1 MKRYIRQLI
10 ILVTAMIMAAPNVV
24 AQVDLQRSFY
34 VMHNDSTGV
43 TGKLEGGEWLIR
55 FSDVDSLGNQF
66 SSPVAMNI
74 EAAYYGDTTY
84 VEMQTV
90 DSVLFEVPADEMKPG
105 VFELT
110 EEHFKYIIGSDSA
123 TIIRFRID
131 CLTKV
136 DLPKVGQKVL
146 CNIFRDYLPYGF
158 VGQVESMNASYDLG
172 YIELKCKQIP
182 LKEVYSKY
190 YKAGFSGSD
199 SLNAEAKRRGGFVAP
214 PRRLDPEMRTTSAE
228 QKGGGSIPLN
238 FDFYVIVQE
247 NKKVHIGDSYND
259 VEKQTGLGYQY
270 GRPKSEI
277 FRTRLYS
284 KGTLGAYWTYVIDEA
299 NKKDVTG
306 VWLQVDTHFRIEPS
320 FVYEPKVAGEP
331 LNCDCDLGY
340 FPIPTPIPG
349 LTINYGIGFEL
360 SLRASFE
367 MGFAVNLRPSFN
379 TGYRI
384 VNDDVDW
391 FFESTKPVELEP
403 FKWDVNGRI
412 GFAGSATVGPFMTL
426 GIGVG
431 GKLAELSGKL
441 LLPRLELNAKMDL
454 EPVNVFD
461 PEDWFPSNTKL
472 SDINFSAEKYKAISD
487 DANIKMTVGPYLTG
501 EITIGNGLIDVDILD
516 VLKGF
521 GINVKQ
527 FEFDLFNCPIYP
539 SVKIEKTTKLK
550 DKILVSLDK
559 SFSLLNANVGVFLK
573 DMVPPGEEPSFPLWF
588 TDTDF
593 FVSTWQTRDVEIP
606 LSSRLRGKCVRAYP
620 FLQGA
625 LLGVPLT
632 EVYIPGVH
640 EEFYIPFKMSNKD
653 IEIDYLSVNV
663 EGKIEECDGLVLAD
677 SRKVGIKIYDE
688 NRICVA
694 TRYLKA
700 VDGMVDICGTIDEN
714 DTKGLLEGYASV
726 FVDDEEVFGGF
737 SESEMKPFKILLPY
751 EPKTLGHAD
760 LKLSSVKL
768 QAEVSSYLVQQVKNG
783 QELNA
788 EVGFHIQ
795 EKYSG
800 ADSKNILVKAITIP
814 FTDETYWLEIV
825 GLKPGTAYDYY
836 SIVKREGVIYKGE
849 TRSFTTGDIVQELDA
864 IPLRYFSAMLLA
876 DIAKSED
883 FKTKSFHF
891 QISESKDDWTN
902 HIKAYPNDDEWDFG
916 TDGEYYSVS
925 TEVSGLKGNTTYYYR
940 VAWERNSGAIM
951 SMPNTPKEFKTPK
964 KEFVAKASLVKVEG
978 NSATIKG
985 TINAD
990 LYDEKPTHL
999 YMVISTDKN
1008 FGAENGTT
1016 SYISFYN
1023 FTLGKD
1029 KFEYEAKFDDLEYKT
1044 KYYYQFVADRSMEE
1058 ILAESDVKTFTTDAD
1073 PIESQACETL
1083 PATVSDNQ
1091 VVMAGQMDAL
1101 TLGLYN
1107 SGKYPSAYF
1116 GFEVSVNSDMSSA
1129 QEVITFDADKNMGI
1143 FTYETDALPD
1153 GKTYYY
1159 RAFLQLTGSNK
1170 KVYSTNGPI
1179 EFTLAKMDGD
1189 LIIQAKKRE
1198 RNEEEKE

>member
-1 MKRYIRQLI
+1 MKQYIRHFLCLTI
-10 ILVTAMIMAAPNVV
+10 AMVMAMPNLV
-24 AQVDLQRSFY
+24 AQVDLQKSFY

-55 FSDVDSLGNQF
+55 FSDTDSLGNQF
-66 SSPVAMNI
+66 SNPVAMNI

-84 VEMQTV
+84 IEMQTV
-90 DSVLFEVPADEMKPG
+90 DSVLFEVPEDEMKPG

-110 EEHFKYIIGSDSA
+110 EDHFKYIIGSDS
-123 TIIRFRID
+123 TTTIRFRID

-146 CNIFRDYLPYGF
+146 CNIFRDHLPYGF

-214 PRRLDPEMRTTSAE
+214 PRRLDPEMRTTNAE
-228 QKGGGSIPLN
+228 QKGGGSIPMN
-238 FDFYVIVQE
+238 FDFYVIVLD
-247 NKKVHIGDSYND
+247 NKKVHIGDSYNN
-259 VEKQTGLGYQY
+259 VEKSTGLIYQE

-284 KGTLGAYWTYVIDEA
+284 NGTIGAYWTYVIDEA
-299 NKKDVTG
+299 NKTDVTG

-320 FVYEPKVAGEP
+320 FVYEPKVGGEP

-340 FPIPTPIPG
+340 LPIPTPIPG
-349 LTINYGIGFEL
+349 LTINCGMGFQL
-360 SLRASFE
+360 MLRASFE

-384 VNDDVDW
+384 VNDEVDW
-391 FFESTKPVELEP
+391 FFESAKPVQLEP
-403 FKWDVNGRI
+403 FQWDVNGRI

-431 GKLAELSGKL
+431 GKLADLSGKL

-454 EPVNVFD
+454 EPANFLD
-461 PEDWFPSNTKL
+461 PEDWNPPLHTKL

-487 DANIKMTVGPYLTG
+487 DANIKMTIGPYLTG

-539 SVKIEKTTKLK
+539 SVKIEKLTQYT
-550 DKILVSLDK
+550 DKIVVSLDK
-559 SFSLLNANVGVFLK
+559 SVSLLDVNVGVFLK
-573 DMVPPGEEPSFPLWF
+573 DMVPPGEEPSIPLWW

-593 FVSTWQTRDVEIP
+593 FVSTLQTRDVEIP
-606 LSSRLRGKCVRAYP
+606 LSFRLRGKCVRVYP
-620 FLQGA
+620 YLQGA
-625 LLGVPLT
+625 VYGVPFT
-632 EVYIPGVH
+632 EIYIPGVH
-640 EEFYIPFKMSNKD
+640 EEFYIPFKMSIKD
-653 IEIDYLSVNV
+653 IETNYLNVYV

-677 SRKVGIKIYDE
+677 SRKVGIRIYDKE
-688 NRICVA
+688 HHYIA
-694 TRYLKA
+694 TKYLTA
-700 VDGMVDICGTIDEN
+700 VDGMVDICGLIDEN
-714 DTKGLLEGYASV
+714 DTRGLLEGYASV
-726 FVDDEEVFGGF
+726 IVDDEENFGGR
-737 SESEMKPFKILLPY
+737 SESEQKPFKILLPY
-751 EPKTLGHAD
+751 EPKTLEHAD

-768 QAEVSSYLVQQVKNG
+768 QAELSPILVQQVKNG

-800 ADSKNILVKAITIP
+800 ADSKDILVNAITIP
-814 FTDETYWLEIV
+814 FTDETYWIEVV

-836 SIVKREGVIYKGE
+836 SIVKKEGVIYKGE
-849 TRSFTTGDIVQELDA
+849 TKSFTTGDIVQELDA
-864 IPLRYFSAMLLA
+864 IPMRYFSAMLLA

-883 FKTKSFHF
+883 FKTTSFHF

-1008 FGAENGTT
+1008 FDAENGTT
-1016 SYISFYN
+1016 SYYN

-1058 ILAESDVKTFTTDAD
+1058 ILAESDVKSFTTDAD

-1083 PATVSDNQ
+1083 PAWVSDNQ
-1091 VVMAGQMDAL
+1091 VVLSGQMDAL

-1107 SGKYPSAYF
+1107 SGKYTDAYF
-1116 GFEVSVNSDMSSA
+1116 GFAVSAKSDMSDA
-1129 QEVITFDADKNMGI
+1129 QEVITFDADEYSGL
-1143 FTYETDALPD
+1143 FTYETTALPA
-1153 GKTYYY
+1153 GHTYYY
-1159 RAFLQLTGSNK
+1159 KAFLQLTGSTGK
-1170 KVYSTNGPI
+1170 IYSTNGPV
-1179 EFTLAKMDGD
+1179 EFRLEKQDGD
-1189 LIIQAKKRE
+1189 LIIPDAKKRQGDLD
-1198 RNEEEKE
+1198 K